1 MIERLENNANDVV
14 AANVELNYY
23 LEINPL
29 LEPTVEPEALASE
42 NLRLEDWK
50 NVVVRSIESPPQDR
64 VPYSNYFNPIQG
76 SIICS
81 NNDKSQDRN
90 DPDERLQW
98 SEVMF
103 QVYQKMTKDSLQST
117 KELGT
122 IWRSWVVNS
131 STLYILAEAQWF
143 GTDEGPPRDMGSYDE
158 YRTGDRGF
166 FAILGSPNG
175 SGVVR
180 MLSDHCNAFR
190 KTIISVRV
198 LNPIPPPMHPT
209 FYFVLADY
217 PLVSALPTKRGKNTI
232 STAGQR
238 RKRQKLSASSL
249 S

>member
-1 MIERLENNANDVV
+1 M
-14 AANVELNYY
+14 
-23 LEINPL
+23 NPL
-29 LEPTVEPEALASE
+29 LEPTVDPQALGSE
-42 NLRLEDWK
+42 NLRLDDWT
-50 NVVVRSIESPPQDR
+50 NVVVRSKESRPEDIET
-64 VPYSNYFNPIQG
+64 YSNYFNPIHG

-81 NNDKSQDRN
+81 NNDKSQDQN

-103 QVYQKMTKDSLQST
+103 QVYKKMAKDSLQST
-117 KELGT
+117 TELRT
-122 IWRSWVVNS
+122 IWRSWVVNR
-131 STLYILAEAQWF
+131 STMYILAEAQWF
-143 GTDEGPPRDMGSYDE
+143 GTDEGPPRDMGTYDE
-158 YRTGDRGF
+158 YRAGDRGV

-180 MLSDHCNAFR
+180 MLSDHCNTFR

-198 LNPIPPPMHPT
+198 LNPIPQLMHPT
-209 FYFVLADY
+209 FDFVLADC
-217 PLVSALPTKRGKNTI
+217 PLVDAVSTKRGKNPI